1 MVPCCGSYMA
11 YMAYRSHQ
19 HHQPRGQ
26 ECAEAFHAFDDSRK
40 DGVVIIFV
48 QVVCDGK
55 EHVRTNRINRARC
68 QHGQHSIIDQYF
80 ESIPLNVVFNITLGT
95 LGHIQPPFKQ
105 F

>member
-55 EHVRTNRINRARC
+55 EQVRTKT
-68 QHGQHSIIDQYF
+68 GSIEQDANMA
-80 ESIPLNVVFNITLGT
+80 STTLLTSTASTLNPS
-95 LGHIQPPFKQ
+95 H
-105 F
+105 